1 MKTTTLV
8 AFLCVFLS
16 GCGSDDPQP
25 EVTRNQAK
33 SLSQTTSVA
42 GGDSARQAD
51 SGTESSKT
59 VSLDFLSAEVVSG
72 ASAEAN
78 VSGCSG
84 RVAFTWSVN
93 GTPVEG
99 VTGQRLTAG
108 HFKRDDDVTVSVFC
122 GGESETISATVLNGL
137 PEVVQINFHDPVIV
151 NGKEIVVEAEAI
163 DPDGDEV
170 AFDYKWFVNGEEVA
184 IDDNRLPAAMV
195 RTGQQID
202 LTVVPSDFY
211 GDGPPYSGKSI
222 TVPNSPPYFVSQPPQ
237 SFRVEQYSYT
247 AQAVDPDGDQIVYR
261 VDSGPPGLQ
270 INAETGLV
278 TWELL
283 AVEPGVYTVRIVAE
297 DPAGLYSA
305 QEFSFTLQ
313 SSE

>member
-1 MKTTTLV
+1 MKKKVLV
-8 AFLCVFLS
+8 VFICALLA

-25 EVTRNQAK
+25 ELTGSQDK
-33 SLSQTTSVA
+33 SRTQKVPVA
-42 GGDSARQAD
+42 DDSARQGGR
-51 SGTESSKT
+51 GTESAGT
-59 VSLDFLSAEVVSG
+59 VSLEFLSSAVVSG
-72 ASAEAN
+72 ASADVN

-93 GTPVEG
+93 GAAAEG
-99 VTGQRLTAG
+99 VTGPRLAAG

-122 GGESETISATVLNGL
+122 GGERETISTTVLNGL
-137 PEVVQINFHDPVIV
+137 PEVVQVNFQDPVIV
-151 NGKEIVVEAEAI
+151 SGKEIVVEAEAI

-170 AFDYKWFVNGEEVA
+170 VFAYQWFVNGEEVA

-211 GDGPPYSGKSI
+211 GDGPPYSGKSL
-222 TVPNSPPYFVSQPPQ
+222 TVPNSPPRFVTQPPQ

-261 VDSGPPGLQ
+261 VDDGPPGLQ
-270 INAETGLV
+270 VDTETGLV
-278 TWELL
+278 TWDLL
-283 AVEPGVYTVRIVAE
+283 GAEPGVYTVRLVAE